1 MFITDLSIRRPT
13 VSWVM
18 SLILIIFGLFVFWK
32 LPVRELPNGIQP
44 PVVQVQVDYKSAAAS
59 IVDQE
64 VTQVLEDVI
73 GGAEGIKNIDSKS
86 ENGRS
91 TINVEFDTSI
101 DLDNAANDIRERVA
115 RVVDN
120 LPSESDPP
128 QILKRAAGFTTTMW
142 LSLSSSTWSDLE
154 LGDYA
159 ERFLVDQFSSVK
171 NVGRIRVGGLRE
183 LSIRVWVDPIKL
195 AANDLTIKEVES
207 AMRGENISLP
217 AGTLEADNIDLTLN
231 LDKSYNDINSIKQLP
246 IKKKNN
252 KVILLSD
259 VANVEFGP
267 VSEKTLFKAQTKDQ
281 INLKTVGIGIY
292 ARSGASTV
300 ELSNEIKKKIIEVKK
315 SLPEEL
321 DLRVS
326 FNRANY
332 VEAAIEEVYKTLFI
346 AFILVVLI
354 IYLFLGNL
362 KAVIVPAIALP
373 VSLIAS
379 FLGLYIFGLS
389 INIFVL
395 LSFILAIG
403 IITDDS
409 VIMTD
414 AIYRRIENGENS
426 LVAAYKGSKQIS
438 FAIIATTL
446 ILVAVFLP
454 LIFIKG
460 ISGTLFR
467 ETAIA
472 LSFSIV
478 VSSFVA
484 LTLSPMLASK
494 FLNKKTSK
502 KFIIRKFENIFSNFA
517 NFYKE
522 TLGTVIYKTRTV
534 GIFIIFII
542 IASILLFNFSKK
554 ELLPM
559 EDRGAYLIIG
569 ATDEGSSFEYT
580 QEQAQKVEARL
591 LPLLQAEDSPYSR
604 FIMRV
609 PGFGSSANSYNSFI
623 IIALLDDWKNRKKGQ
638 QIVLR
643 EAIGKIVTL
652 PQALAFPISPQSIRV
667 SSYNKPVQMVIYGS
681 TYEELEEIQK
691 KIIRK
696 LRSNKNLSRID
707 SDYNRNKPEVK
718 LIINKNKAKDL
729 GVSTKAIG
737 ETLET
742 LYGGKKITTF
752 NKLGKEYPIIVQQYL
767 SDRRNKEGVS
777 KIFVRS
783 ETNSKL
789 ISLANL
795 VSFKEEGSAKQLA
808 RYNRQRAVTISANI
822 NEGYTLTEAIKFF
835 EEVMSSEAPKNQ
847 ITWKGKSEEIK
858 ETSNE
863 LFIIFALALLTA
875 YLVMA
880 ATFNSFIH
888 PFIIVLTVPLAIFG
902 GLVFILFL
910 NSSVNIFSQ
919 IALIILIGIST
930 KNSILIV
937 DFANQIRTTGKNIDT
952 AVKEACA
959 VRFRPIIMTSLSTM
973 IAMMPLVIGNIGPG
987 AGEGSRLAVGST
999 ILGGMIIST
1008 FFTLYVTPSMYLALA
1023 KNTKRIDVIDIE
1035 LKKNYLKNNIFI
1047 FI

>member
-1 MFITDLSIRRPT
+1 MFITELSIKRPT

-44 PVVQVQVDYKSAAAS
+44 PVVQVQVDYKSASAS

-64 VTQVLEDVI
+64 VTQVVEDVI

-101 DLDNAANDIRERVA
+101 NLDNAANDIRERVA

-159 ERFLVDQFSSVK
+159 ERYLVDQFSSIK

-183 LSIRVWVDPIKL
+183 LSIRVWIDPIRL
-195 AANDLTIKEVES
+195 AANDITVKEVES

-231 LDKSYNDINSIKQLP
+231 LDKSYNDIKSINQLP
-246 IKKKNN
+246 IKKNGN

-259 VANVEFGP
+259 VANIEFGP
-267 VSEKTLFKAQTKDQ
+267 VSEKTLFKAQTRDQ

-300 ELSNEIKKKIIEVKK
+300 ELSNDIKKKLIDVKK
-315 SLPEEL
+315 TLPNEL

-332 VEAAIEEVYKTLFI
+332 VEAAIEEVYKTLLI
-346 AFILVVLI
+346 AFVLVVLI

-414 AIYRRIENGENS
+414 AIYRRIENGETP

-454 LIFIKG
+454 LIFIEG

-494 FLNKKTSK
+494 FLYKKKSK
-502 KFIIRKFENIFSNFA
+502 KIFINKFEKIFLSFS

-522 TLGTVIYKTRTV
+522 TLSIIVNKTKSV
-534 GIFIIFII
+534 CLFIIFII
-542 IASILLFNFSKK
+542 FASVLLFSFSKK

-569 ATDEGSSFEYT
+569 STDEGSSFEYT

-591 LPLLQAEDSPYSR
+591 IPLLQAENSPYSR

-609 PGFGSSANSYNSFI
+609 PGFGNSANSYNSFI

-638 QIVLR
+638 QVVLR

-652 PQALAFPISPQSIRV
+652 PQALAFPISPQSIRI
-667 SSYNKPVQMVIYGS
+667 SNYNKPVQMVVYGN
-681 TYEELEEIQK
+681 TYEELENIQK
-691 KIIRK
+691 KVIQK

-729 GVSTKAIG
+729 GVSTKSIG

-742 LYGGKKITTF
+742 LYGGKRITTF

-783 ETNSKL
+783 ETNGKL

-795 VSFKEEGSAKQLA
+795 VSFKEEGSAKELS
-808 RYNRQRAVTISANI
+808 RYNRQRAITISANI
-822 NEGYTLTEAIKFF
+822 NEGYTLTEAIKYF
-835 EEVMSSEAPKNQ
+835 EEVMRDLSPENQ

-888 PFIIVLTVPLAIFG
+888 PFIIILTVPLAIFG

-937 DFANQIRTTGKNIDT
+937 DYANQIRTTGKDIEL

-973 IAMMPLVIGNIGPG
+973 IAMIPLVIGNIGPG

-1008 FFTLYVTPSMYLALA
+1008 FFTLYVTPTMYLTLA
-1023 KNTKRIDVIDIE
+1023 KNTKRIDVIDLE
-1035 LKKNYLKNNIFI
+1035 LKKDLSKK
-1047 FI
+1047 

>member
-1 MFITDLSIRRPT
+1 MFITELSIKRPT

-44 PVVQVQVDYKSAAAS
+44 PVVQVQIDYKSAAAS

-64 VTQVLEDVI
+64 VTQVVEDVI

-91 TINVEFDTSI
+91 TINVEFETSI
-101 DLDNAANDIRERVA
+101 NLDNAANDIRERVA

-120 LPSESDPP
+120 LPTESDPP

-142 LSLSSSTWSDLE
+142 LSLSSSSWSDLE

-159 ERFLVDQFSSVK
+159 ERFLIDQFSSVK

-183 LSIRVWVDPIKL
+183 LSIRIWIDPIKL
-195 AANDLTIKEVES
+195 AANNLTIQEVEI
-207 AMRGENISLP
+207 ALRGENIRLP

-231 LDKSYNDINSIKQLP
+231 LDKSYNDIDTIKQLP
-246 IKKKNN
+246 IKKKDNQ
-252 KVILLSD
+252 VILLSD
-259 VANVEFGP
+259 VANIEFGP

-281 INLKTVGIGIY
+281 LNLKTVGIGIY

-300 ELSNEIKKKIIEVKK
+300 ELSSDIKKKIIEVKK
-315 SLPEEL
+315 TLPEGL
-321 DLRVS
+321 DLRVA
-326 FNRANY
+326 FDRANY
-332 VEAAIEEVYKTLFI
+332 VEAAIEEVYKTLII
-346 AFILVVLI
+346 AFILVVII

-362 KAVIVPAIALP
+362 KAVIVPAVALP

-426 LVAAYKGSKQIS
+426 LIAAYKGSKQIS

-446 ILVAVFLP
+446 ILIAVFLP
-454 LIFIKG
+454 LIFIEG
-460 ISGTLFR
+460 ISGTLFK

-494 FLNKKTSK
+494 FLEKKRNKKL
-502 KFIIRKFENIFSNFA
+502 FLQKFEKIFLNFA
-517 NFYKE
+517 SFYEE
-522 TLGTVIYKTRTV
+522 TLDATINKTKTV

-542 IASILLFNFSKK
+542 ISSILLFSFSKK

-569 ATDEGSSFEYT
+569 TTDEGSSFEYT
-580 QEQAQKVEARL
+580 QDQAQKVEARL
-591 LPLLQAEDSPYSR
+591 IPLLQAENSPYSR

-609 PGFGSSANSYNSFI
+609 PGFGSSANSFNSFI
-623 IIALLDDWKNRKKGQ
+623 IIALLDDWKNRNKGQ
-638 QIVLR
+638 QVILR

-652 PQALAFPISPQSIRV
+652 PQAVAFPISPQSIRV
-667 SSYNKPVQMVIYGS
+667 SSYNKPVQMVIYGR
-681 TYEELEEIQK
+681 TYSDLEEVQNK
-691 KIIRK
+691 VIRK
-696 LRSNKNLSRID
+696 LRLNKNLSRIG
-707 SDYNRNKPEVK
+707 SDYNRNKPEIK
-718 LIINKNKAKDL
+718 LIINQNKAKDL
-729 GVSTKAIG
+729 GVSTKSIG

-767 SDRRNKEGVS
+767 SDRRNKDGIS

-783 ETNSKL
+783 ETNGKL

-795 VSFKEEGSAKQLA
+795 VSFKEEGSAKELA

-822 NEGYTLTEAIKFF
+822 SENYTLSEAIKYF
-835 EEVMSSEAPKNQ
+835 ENVMAEIAPENQ

-888 PFIIVLTVPLAIFG
+888 PFIIILTVPLAIFG

-910 NSSVNIFSQ
+910 NSSINIFSQ

-937 DFANQIRTTGKNIDT
+937 DYANQIRTTGKNIET
-952 AVKEACA
+952 AVKESCS

-987 AGEGSRLAVGST
+987 AGEGSRLAVGAT

-1023 KNTKRIDVIDIE
+1023 KNTKRIDAVDLE
-1035 LKKNYLKNNIFI
+1035 LKKELSKK
-1047 FI
+1047 

>member
-1 MFITDLSIRRPT
+1 M
-13 VSWVM
+13 
-18 SLILIIFGLFVFWK
+18 
-32 LPVRELPNGIQP
+32 
-44 PVVQVQVDYKSAAAS
+44 
-59 IVDQE
+59 
-64 VTQVLEDVI
+64 
-73 GGAEGIKNIDSKS
+73 
-86 ENGRS
+86 
-91 TINVEFDTSI
+91 
-101 DLDNAANDIRERVA
+101 
-115 RVVDN
+115 
-120 LPSESDPP
+120 
-128 QILKRAAGFTTTMW
+128 
-142 LSLSSSTWSDLE
+142 
-154 LGDYA
+154 
-159 ERFLVDQFSSVK
+159 
-171 NVGRIRVGGLRE
+171 
-183 LSIRVWVDPIKL
+183 
-195 AANDLTIKEVES
+195 
-207 AMRGENISLP
+207 
-217 AGTLEADNIDLTLN
+217 
-231 LDKSYNDINSIKQLP
+231 
-246 IKKKNN
+246 
-252 KVILLSD
+252 
-259 VANVEFGP
+259 
-267 VSEKTLFKAQTKDQ
+267 
-281 INLKTVGIGIY
+281 
-292 ARSGASTV
+292 
-300 ELSNEIKKKIIEVKK
+300 
-315 SLPEEL
+315 
-321 DLRVS
+321 
-326 FNRANY
+326 
-332 VEAAIEEVYKTLFI
+332 
-346 AFILVVLI
+346 I

-379 FLGLYIFGLS
+379 FLGLYLFGLS

-414 AIYRRIENGENS
+414 AIYRRIENGES
-426 LVAAYKGSKQIS
+426 PLVAAYKGSKQIS

-454 LIFIKG
+454 LIFIEG
-460 ISGTLFR
+460 ISGTLFK

-494 FLNKKTSK
+494 FLHKKTSK
-502 KFIIRKFENIFSNFA
+502 KIFIQKFEKVFLNFA
-517 NFYKE
+517 DFYKE
-522 TLGTVIYKTRTV
+522 TLEVIVNKTRAV
-534 GIFIIFII
+534 GVFIIFII
-542 IASILLFNFSKK
+542 IASVLLFSFSKK
-554 ELLPM
+554 ELLPL

-569 ATDEGSSFEYT
+569 MTDEGSSFEYT

-591 LPLLQAEDSPYSR
+591 IPLLQAEDSPYSR

-638 QIVLR
+638 QVVLR

-652 PQALAFPISPQSIRV
+652 PQAVAFPISPQSIRV

-681 TYEELEEIQK
+681 NYDELEKIQK
-691 KIIRK
+691 KIITE
-696 LRSNKNLSRID
+696 LRSNKRLSRID

-729 GVSTKAIG
+729 GVSTKSIG

-742 LYGGKKITTF
+742 LYGGKEVTTF
-752 NKLGKEYPIIVQQYL
+752 NKLGKEYPIIIQQYL
-767 SDRRNKEGVS
+767 SDRRNRDGIS

-783 ETNSKL
+783 ETNEKL

-795 VSFKEEGSAKQLA
+795 VSFEEEGSAKELA
-808 RYNRQRAVTISANI
+808 RYNRQPAVTISADI
-822 NEGYTLTEAIKFF
+822 TESYTLTEAIKYF
-835 EEVMSSEAPKNQ
+835 ELVMSELAPENQ

-937 DFANQIRTTGKNIDT
+937 DYANQIRTAGKNIEA
-952 AVKEACA
+952 AVKEACS

-973 IAMMPLVIGNIGPG
+973 IAMIPLVIGNIGPG

-1023 KNTKRIDVIDIE
+1023 KKTKRIDFVDIE
-1035 LKKNYLKNNIFI
+1035 LKKELSKK
-1047 FI
+1047 

>member
-1 MFITDLSIRRPT
+1 MFITELSIRRPV

-18 SLILIIFGLFVFWK
+18 SLILIVFGLFVFWK
-32 LPVRELPNGIQP
+32 LPVRELPSGLQP
-44 PVVQVQVDYKSAAAS
+44 PVVQVQVDYASASAP
-59 IVDQE
+59 IIDQE

-86 ENGRS
+86 SNGRS
-91 TINVEFDTSI
+91 TIKVEFDTSI

-128 QILKRAAGFTTTMW
+128 QILKQAAGFTTTMW
-142 LSLSSSTWSDLE
+142 LALSSSTWSDLE

-159 ERFLVDQFSSVK
+159 ERYLVDSFSSVK
-171 NVGRIRVGGLRE
+171 NVGRILVGGLRE

-195 AANDLTIKEVES
+195 AANDLTVQEVER
-207 AMRGENISLP
+207 ALRGENIRLP
-217 AGTLEADNIDLTLN
+217 AGTLEANNIDLTLN
-231 LDKSYNDINSIKQLP
+231 LDKSYNSIETIKQLP
-246 IKKKNN
+246 IKKTN
-252 KVILLSD
+252 KKVVVLSD
-259 VANVEFGP
+259 VAKIEFGP
-267 VSEKTLFKAQTKDQ
+267 VSEKTLFKAQRKDQ
-281 INLKTVGIGIY
+281 LNLKTVGIGIY

-300 ELSNEIKKKIIEVKK
+300 ELSKEIKKKIAKVNK
-315 SLPEEL
+315 SLPEGLEL
-321 DLRVS
+321 EVA
-326 FNRANY
+326 FNRATY
-332 VEAAIEEVYKTLFI
+332 IGAAINEVYKTLII
-346 AFILVVLI
+346 AFVLVVII

-379 FLGLYIFGLS
+379 FLGIYIFGLS

-414 AIYRRIENGENS
+414 AIYRRIENGENP
-426 LVAAYKGSKQIS
+426 LVAAYKGSKQIT

-446 ILVAVFLP
+446 ILIAVFLP
-454 LIFIKG
+454 LIFIEG

-494 FLNKKTSK
+494 FLNKKNNK
-502 KFIIRKFENIFSNFA
+502 NFIIRKFEKFFLGFSK
-517 NFYKE
+517 FYQE
-522 TLGTVIYKTRTV
+522 TLDVLVKKTKTIS
-534 GIFIIFII
+534 IFIVFII
-542 IASILLFNFSKK
+542 VASVLLFNFSKK
-554 ELLPM
+554 ELLPI
-559 EDRGAYLIIG
+559 EDRGAYLVIG
-569 ATDEGSSFEYT
+569 FTDEGSSFEYT
-580 QEQAQKVEARL
+580 QEKAQVIEKRL
-591 LPLLQAEDSPYSR
+591 IPLLQAENSPYSR

-609 PGFGSSANSYNSFI
+609 PGFGSSATSYNSFI
-623 IIALLDDWKNRKKGQ
+623 IIALLDHWKNRKQ
-638 QIVLR
+638 DSQTVMR
-643 EAIGKIVTL
+643 QAIGKIVTV
-652 PQALAFPISPQSIRV
+652 PQAVAFPISPQSIRV

-681 TYEELEEIQK
+681 TYEELERIQSEV
-691 KIIRK
+691 IGK
-696 LRSNKNLSRID
+696 LRRNRNLSRLE
-707 SDYNRNKPEVK
+707 SDYSRNKPEVK

-729 GVSTKAIG
+729 GVSTETIG
-737 ETLET
+737 KSLET
-742 LYGGKKITTF
+742 LYGGKRITTF
-752 NKLGKEYPIIVQQYL
+752 NKLGKEYPIILQQYL
-767 SDRRNKEGVS
+767 SDRRNKEGIS

-783 ETNSKL
+783 DTTGKL
-789 ISLANL
+789 ISLTNL
-795 VSFKEEGSAKQLA
+795 VNFKEEGTAKELA

-822 NEGYTLTEAIKFF
+822 SENYTLSEAIKYL
-835 EEVMSSEAPKNQ
+835 ENIMAEVSPQSQ

-888 PFIIVLTVPLAIFG
+888 PFIIILTVPLAIFG

-910 NSSVNIFSQ
+910 NSSINIFSQ
-919 IALIILIGIST
+919 IALVILIGIST

-937 DFANQIRTTGKNIDT
+937 DYANQIRTTGKNIES
-952 AVKEACA
+952 AVKEACSI
-959 VRFRPIIMTSLSTM
+959 RFRPIIMTSLSTM
-973 IAMMPLVIGNIGPG
+973 IAMLPLVIGNIGPG
-987 AGEGSRLAVGST
+987 AGEGSRLAVGAT
-999 ILGGMIIST
+999 IFGGMIIST
-1008 FFTLYVTPSMYLALA
+1008 FFTLYVTPTMYLSLA
-1023 KNTKRIDVIDIE
+1023 KNTKRIDAVDIE
-1035 LKKNYLKNNIFI
+1035 LKKELR
-1047 FI
+1047 

>member
-1 MFITDLSIRRPT
+1 MFITELSIRRPV

-18 SLILIIFGLFVFWK
+18 SLILIVFGLFVFWK
-32 LPVRELPNGIQP
+32 LPVRELPSGIQP
-44 PVVQVQVDYKSAAAS
+44 PVVQVQVNYNSAAAP
-59 IVDQE
+59 IVNQE

-91 TINVEFDTSI
+91 TINIEFDTSI
-101 DLDNAANDIRERVA
+101 ELDNAANDVRERVA

-120 LPSESDPP
+120 LPSEADPP

-142 LSLSSSTWSDLE
+142 LALSSSTWSDLE

-159 ERFLVDQFSSVK
+159 ERYLVDTFSSVK
-171 NVGRIRVGGLRE
+171 NVGRILVGGLRE
-183 LSIRVWVDPIKL
+183 LSIRVWIDPIKL
-195 AANDLTIKEVES
+195 AANDLTIQEVEQ
-207 AMRGENISLP
+207 ALRGENIRLP

-231 LDKSYNDINSIKQLP
+231 LDKSYNSIETIKQLP
-246 IKKKNN
+246 IKKNN
-252 KVILLSD
+252 KQIVTLSD
-259 VANVEFGP
+259 VAKIEFGP
-267 VSEKTLFKAQTKDQ
+267 VSEKTLFKAQRKDQ
-281 INLKTVGIGIY
+281 LNLKTVGIGIY

-300 ELSNEIKKKIIEVKK
+300 ELSKEIKKKIFEVNKT
-315 SLPEEL
+315 LPDGLKLEIA
-321 DLRVS
+321 
-326 FNRANY
+326 FNRATY
-332 VEAAIEEVYKTLFI
+332 VGAAINEVYKTLVI
-346 AFILVVLI
+346 AFILVVII

-379 FLGLYIFGLS
+379 FLGIYLFGLS

-414 AIYRRIENGENS
+414 AIYRRIENGETP
-426 LVAAYKGSKQIS
+426 LVASYKGSKQIT

-446 ILVAVFLP
+446 ILIAVFLP
-454 LIFIKG
+454 LIFIEG
-460 ISGTLFR
+460 ISGTLFK

-494 FLNKKTSK
+494 FLTKKTNK
-502 KFIIRKFENIFSNFA
+502 NFIINRFEKFFLSFSK
-517 NFYKE
+517 FYEE
-522 TLGTVIYKTRTV
+522 TLTVLMKKTKSIT
-534 GIFIIFII
+534 IFIILII
-542 IASILLFNFSKK
+542 VGSILLFDFSKK

-559 EDRGAYLIIG
+559 EDRGAYLVIG
-569 ATDEGSSFEYT
+569 FTDEGSSFEYT
-580 QEQAQKVEARL
+580 QEKAQVIEKRL
-591 LPLLQAEDSPYSR
+591 IPLLQEENSPYSR

-609 PGFGSSANSYNSFI
+609 PGFGSSANSFNSFI
-623 IIALLDDWKNRKKGQ
+623 IIALLDNWDNRKKNSQ
-638 QIVLR
+638 TVMR
-643 EAIGKIVTL
+643 EAIGKIVTV
-652 PQALAFPISPQSIRV
+652 PQAVAFPISPQSIRV

-681 TYEELEEIQK
+681 TYEELEKIQSQV
-691 KIIRK
+691 IRT
-696 LRSNKNLSRID
+696 LRKNGNLSRIE
-707 SDYNRNKPEVK
+707 SDYSRNKPEVK
-718 LIINKNKAKDL
+718 LLINKNKAKDL
-729 GVSTKAIG
+729 GVSTEKIG
-737 ETLET
+737 RTLET
-742 LYGGKKITTF
+742 LYGGKRVTTF
-752 NKLGKEYPIIVQQYL
+752 NKLGKEYPIILQQYL
-767 SDRRNKEGVS
+767 ADRRNKEGIS

-783 ETNSKL
+783 DTTGKL
-789 ISLANL
+789 ISLVNL
-795 VSFKEEGSAKQLA
+795 VDFKEVGAAKELS
-808 RYNRQRAVTISANI
+808 RYNRQPAVTISANI
-822 NEGYTLTEAIKFF
+822 SENYSLSDAIKYLENTM
-835 EEVMSSEAPKNQ
+835 EEVAPQNQ
-847 ITWKGKSEEIK
+847 ITWKGKSEEVK

-880 ATFNSFIH
+880 ATFNSFVH
-888 PFIIVLTVPLAIFG
+888 PFIIILTVPLAIFG

-937 DFANQIRTTGKNIDT
+937 DYANQIRTKGKNIET
-952 AVKEACA
+952 AVKEACSI
-959 VRFRPIIMTSLSTM
+959 RFRPIIMTSLSTM

-1008 FFTLYVTPSMYLALA
+1008 FFTLYVTPAMYLALA
-1023 KNTKRIDVIDIE
+1023 KNTKRIDAVDIE
-1035 LKKNYLKNNIFI
+1035 LKKELR
-1047 FI
+1047 

>member
-1 MFITDLSIRRPT
+1 MFITELSIKRPA

-44 PVVQVQVDYKSAAAS
+44 PVVQVQVNYNSAAAS

-64 VTQVLEDVI
+64 VTQVVEDVI

-91 TINVEFDTSI
+91 TINVEFETSI

-115 RVVDN
+115 RIVDS

-159 ERFLVDQFSSVK
+159 ERFLIDQFSSVK
-171 NVGRIRVGGLRE
+171 NVGRILVGGLRE
-183 LSIRVWVDPIKL
+183 LSIRVWIDPIKL
-195 AANDLTIKEVES
+195 VANDLTIQEVE
-207 AMRGENISLP
+207 AALRGENIRLP

-231 LDKSYNDINSIKQLP
+231 LDKSYNDIDTIKQLP
-246 IKKKNN
+246 IKKNPN
-252 KVILLSD
+252 KIIVLSD
-259 VANVEFGP
+259 VANIEFGP

-281 INLKTVGIGIY
+281 IDLKTVGIGIY

-300 ELSNEIKKKIIEVKK
+300 ELSKDIKKKLIQVKK
-315 SLPEEL
+315 TLPDGL

-326 FNRANY
+326 FDRANY
-332 VEAAIEEVYKTLFI
+332 VGAAIEEVYKTLLI
-346 AFILVVLI
+346 AFILVVII

-414 AIYRRIENGENS
+414 AIYRRIENGETP
-426 LVAAYKGSKQIS
+426 LVASYKGSRQIS

-446 ILVAVFLP
+446 ILIAVFLP
-454 LIFIKG
+454 LIFIEG

-472 LSFSIV
+472 LSFSII

-494 FLNKKTSK
+494 FLIKKKSK
-502 KFIIRKFENIFSNFA
+502 KIFIQKFEKMFLNFEI
-517 NFYKE
+517 FYKE
-522 TLGTVIYKTRTV
+522 TLNVVVNKTKTV

-542 IASILLFNFSKK
+542 ITSVLLFNFSKK

-569 ATDEGSSFEYT
+569 STDEGSSFEYT

-591 LPLLQAEDSPYSR
+591 IPLLQTEDSPYSR

-609 PGFGSSANSYNSFI
+609 PGFGNSANSFNSFI

-638 QIVLR
+638 QVVLR

-652 PQALAFPISPQSIRV
+652 PQALAFPISPQSIRI
-667 SSYNKPVQMVIYGS
+667 SNYNKPIQMVIYGN

-691 KIIRK
+691 EVISK
-696 LRSNKNLSRID
+696 LRLNQNFSRVE

-729 GVSTKAIG
+729 GISTKNIG

-742 LYGGKKITTF
+742 LYGGKKVTSF

-767 SDRRNKEGVS
+767 SDRRNKDGIS

-783 ETNSKL
+783 ETSGKL

-795 VSFKEEGSAKQLA
+795 VSFKEEGSAKELA
-808 RYNRQRAVTISANI
+808 RYNRQRAVTISSNI
-822 NEGYTLTEAIKFF
+822 NENYTLIEAIKFL
-835 EEVMSSEAPKNQ
+835 EELMADLAPKNQ

-863 LFIIFALALLTA
+863 LFIIFILALLTA

-888 PFIIVLTVPLAIFG
+888 PFIIILTVPLAIFG

-937 DFANQIRTTGKNIDT
+937 DYANQIRTTGKNIET
-952 AVKEACA
+952 AVRDACS

-973 IAMMPLVIGNIGPG
+973 IAMIPLVIGNIGPG

-1008 FFTLYVTPSMYLALA
+1008 FFTLYITPSMYLALA
-1023 KNTKRIDVIDIE
+1023 KKTKRIDIVDLE
-1035 LKKNYLKNNIFI
+1035 LKKELSKK
-1047 FI
+1047 